1 MIIYATHNILMEDD
15 SPLGYLLLRCVRLYL
30 EVDIYAALEV
40 HTTNTIS
47 EGRSA
52 VQALTA
58 FMKVGL
64 NFFQQI
70 YVN

>member
-1 MIIYATHNILMEDD
+1 MHNILMEDD

-40 HTTNTIS
+40 HTTDTIS